1 MTEEGREGYPAEGQ
15 PAQRRSHA
23 RFPIYLPARCRLSP
37 PEGRALEMH
46 GKTRN
51 LSESGAL
58 LLLPRPL
65 VPEVSLTVE
74 LDTQAGPA
82 ARPGQV
88 RWIGGPESTPMGG
101 LLVPHG
107 VAFERALERAFVEAI
122 FVQAR
127 PPDPRIPVEVRVDYE
142 SVLSGRSVNMS
153 KSGVF
158 VRTGTPLPVNRLL
171 GLRFRL
177 PGLSEEFRI
186 RGKVVWSNP
195 RPGKTYPQGMG
206 IHFLELPPDLADS
219 LAGFVGKMRQEL
231 GLDRLADLFGRPLEE
246 VNGETTR

>member
-1 MTEEGREGYPAEGQ
+1 MAEEG
-15 PAQRRSHA
+15 PAQRRNHA
-23 RFPIYLPARCRLSP
+23 RFPIYLPARCHLSP
-37 PEGRALEMH
+37 AQGRALELQ

-65 VPEVSLTVE
+65 VPSLSLTVE

-88 RWIGGPESTPMGG
+88 KWIGSPESTPMGG

-107 VAFERALERAFVEAI
+107 VAFERALERAFVEAV

-127 PPDPRIPVEVRVDYE
+127 PPDPRVPIEVRVDYE
-142 SVLSGRSVNMS
+142 TVLSGRSVNVS

-177 PGLSEEFRI
+177 PGLPEEFRV

-195 RPGKTYPQGMG
+195 RSGKTYPQGMG
-206 IHFLELPPDLADS
+206 IHFLELPPDLAEQ
-219 LAGFVGKMRQEL
+219 LAGFVAKMRQEL
-231 GLDRLADLFGRPLEE
+231 GLDRLSDLFGRPLPEE
-246 VNGETTR
+246 GGRLIP

>member
-1 MTEEGREGYPAEGQ
+1 MAEEGPV
-15 PAQRRSHA
+15 QRRSHA
-23 RFPIYLPARCRLSP
+23 RFPIYLPARCRFSP
-37 PEGRALEMH
+37 PEGRALEMQ

-65 VPEVSLTVE
+65 VPAVSLTVE

-127 PPDPRIPVEVRVDYE
+127 PPDPRVPVEVRVDYE
-142 SVLSGRSVNMS
+142 TVLSGRSVNMS

-231 GLDRLADLFGRPLEE
+231 GLDRLGDLFGRPLEE
-246 VNGETTR
+246 VNGETAR